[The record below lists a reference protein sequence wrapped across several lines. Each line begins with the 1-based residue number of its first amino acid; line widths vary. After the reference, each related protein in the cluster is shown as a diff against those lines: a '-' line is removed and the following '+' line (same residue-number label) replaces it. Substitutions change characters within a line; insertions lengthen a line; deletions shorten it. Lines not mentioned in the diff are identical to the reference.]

1 MVYERRPED
10 ARFAKEATRV
20 VGVVVAHPMSQEEV
34 LAWNTNAFFGGLLG
48 DVRS

>member
-10 ARFAKEATRV
+10 ARFAKEAACV

-34 LAWNTNAFFGGLLG
+34 FARNTDAFFGGLLG